1 MACGSPSDWLK
12 LWILCKNKDKSEP
25 TLNRHLEI
33 AVKTAYTDIYNRH
46 MNRHIKRHMNRTMER
61 QSNRCP
67 GRLYINAG
75 KTNRKQMDPIYYG
88 QCSDMIIKKREA
100 NNYKIHIQK
109 LHCK

>member
-33 AVKTAYTDIYNRH
+33 AVKTAYADIYNRH

-61 QSNRCP
+61 QSNRCIKRP
-67 GRLYINAG
+67 YKKWGTRSGSRWILSI
-75 KTNRKQMDPIYYG
+75 MDHVQI
-88 QCSDMIIKKREA
+88 
-100 NNYKIHIQK
+100 
-109 LHCK
+109 